1 MDLPLRSLVVTLS
14 GFAMAVLLTA
24 CGNDTGG
31 VMRLR
36 LTDAGCTY
44 EGNKTPA
51 AGMFTIEVQNDSS
64 KEGAFALG
72 TIAAGSTVGDLEAYV
87 EEERRR
93 IRQGSEIAGP
103 PAFYSQVAR
112 VGVSPGASSALPADI
127 GAGRYA
133 LTCFNDPPL
142 TALYVAG
149 QLDVAEP

>member
-1 MDLPLRSLVVTLS
+1 
-14 GFAMAVLLTA
+14 MAVLLTA

-31 VMRLR
+31 GMRLR

-72 TIAAGSTVGDLEAYV
+72 TIAAGSTVGDV

-103 PAFYSQVAR
+103 PAFYSQVVR
-112 VGVSPGASSALPADI
+112 VGVSPGASSALPADV
-127 GAGRYA
+127 GAGTYA

-149 QLDVAEP
+149 QLDVTEP

>member
-14 GFAMAVLLTA
+14 GIATAVLLA
-24 CGNDTGG
+24 GCGNDTGG
-31 VMRLR
+31 SMRLT

-72 TIAAGSTVGDLEAYV
+72 KIAAGSTVGDLDAYV

-93 IRQGSEIAGP
+93 IQHENEIAGA
-103 PAFYSQVAR
+103 PAFYSQVVR
-112 VGVSPGASSALPADI
+112 VGAAPGAGSALPADV
-127 GAGRYA
+127 GAGTYA

-149 QLDVAEP
+149 QLDVTEP

>member
-14 GFAMAVLLTA
+14 GIATAVLLTA

-31 VMRLR
+31 EMRLR

-72 TIAAGSTVGDLEAYV
+72 KITAGSTVGDLDAYV

-93 IRQGSEIAGP
+93 IQHGNEIAGA
-103 PAFYSQVAR
+103 PAFYWQVVR
-112 VGVSPGASSALPADI
+112 VGAAPGAGSALPADV
-127 GAGRYA
+127 GAGTYA

-149 QLDVAEP
+149 QLDVTEP